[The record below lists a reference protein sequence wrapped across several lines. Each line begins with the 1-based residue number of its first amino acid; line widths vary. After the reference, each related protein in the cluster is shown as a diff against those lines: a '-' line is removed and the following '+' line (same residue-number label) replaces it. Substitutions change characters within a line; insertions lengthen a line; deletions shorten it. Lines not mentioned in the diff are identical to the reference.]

1 MQRRLGKS
9 DLTVS
14 AMGLGCYA
22 IGGTFRVG
30 DGKPWGWT
38 GVDDDESIR
47 AIHAG
52 LDMGINFLDTAMA
65 YGCGHSEKVIGK
77 AIKGRRDQVILA
89 TKFGKQIDEKNK
101 IVLGSSI
108 EREDL
113 RAGCEASLRRF
124 GTDYIDLFQWH
135 ESRGAIEDAPAVL
148 DILDELAQ
156 EGKIRFYGWS
166 TDDPERMRVFAG
178 HERCTAVQNGMSL
191 LRYPEEMLALC
202 EEYDLASI
210 NRSPLIMGVLTGKF
224 NPSSSFDE
232 DDVRHSLGYDF
243 SQGDLAKILQ
253 AVDKIRPIL
262 TSDGRTLAQAALGYI
277 WAKSERTIPIPG
289 FKNVRQVEENAGA
302 MAFGPLNNEQVSQV
316 EAVLEEMFG
325 EE

>member
-1 MQRRLGKS
+1 MKRRLGKS
-9 DLTVS
+9 NLSVS

-22 IGGTFRVG
+22 IGGQFKVQ

-65 YGCGHSEKVIGK
+65 YGCGHSEQVIGK
-77 AIKGRRDQVILA
+77 AIKGRRDRVILA
-89 TKFGKQIDEKNK
+89 TKFGKQIDEDNK
-101 IVLGSSI
+101 VVLGSSI
-108 EREDL
+108 EREHI

-135 ESRGAIEDAPAVL
+135 ESRGAVEDATTVL
-148 DILDELAQ
+148 EILDELAL
-156 EGKIRFYGWS
+156 EGKIRYYGWS
-166 TDDPERMRVFAG
+166 TDDPERMRAFAG

-191 LRYPEEMLALC
+191 LRYPQEMLALC

-224 NPSSSFDE
+224 NESSRFDE
-232 DDVRHSLGYDF
+232 GDVRHSLGYDF
-243 SQGDLAKILQ
+243 SQGDLAQVLD
-253 AVDKIRPIL
+253 ALEKIRPIL
-262 TSDGRTLAQAALGYI
+262 TSDGRTLAQAAIGYI

-302 MAFGPLNNEQVSQV
+302 MAYGPLGDDQVTQV
-316 EAVLEEMFG
+316 EAILEEVFG

>member
-9 DLTVS
+9 NIMVS

-22 IGGTFRVG
+22 IGGEFKVQG
-30 DGKPWGWT
+30 DKPWGWT
-38 GVDDDESIR
+38 GVDDKESIR

-65 YGCGHSEKVIGK
+65 YGCGHSERVIGK
-77 AIKGRRDQVILA
+77 AINGRRDRVILA
-89 TKFGKQIDEKNK
+89 TKFGKQIDEENK

-108 EREDL
+108 TREDI

-135 ESRGAIEDAPAVL
+135 ESRGAVEDAPAVL
-148 DILDELAQ
+148 EILDELAQ

-166 TDDPERMRVFAG
+166 TDDPERMRAFAG

-191 LRYPEEMLALC
+191 LRYPKEMLALC

-224 NPSSSFDE
+224 NESSTFDE
-232 DDVRHSLGYDF
+232 RDVRHSLGYDF
-243 SQGDLAKILQ
+243 SQGDLAEILL
-253 AVDKIRPIL
+253 AIEKIRPIL

-277 WAKSERTIPIPG
+277 WSKSERTIPIPG
-289 FKNVRQVEENAGA
+289 FKNVHQVEENAGA
-302 MAFGPLNNEQVSQV
+302 LAFGPLGEDQVAQV
-316 EAVLEEMFG
+316 EAILRDLFG